1 MLDEGNAQLSAVGFF
16 NGMLGGGDAVGVG
29 GGGGGGTAGPF
40 EMVGRDIVN
49 NFLIF
54 GRTAVSC
61 ADAQNAVPEGQA
73 TGYMVAEVTHGS
85 SSADLSLRVVHA
97 NALPDN
103 TLDKTY
109 VPLYAARDGAWADV
123 RWSPTV
129 CGLE

>member
-16 NGMLGGGDAVGVG
+16 NGMLGGGDAVSVG
-29 GGGGGGTAGPF
+29 GGCGGMAGPF
-40 EMVGRDIVN
+40 EMAGRDIVN

-54 GRTAVSC
+54 GRTTVSC
-61 ADAQNAVPEGQA
+61 ADARNIVPEGQA
-73 TGYMVAEVTHGS
+73 AGCIVAEVAHGS

-109 VPLYAARDGAWADV
+109 VPLYMARNGAWADV
-123 RWSPTV
+123 RRSPTV

>member
-1 MLDEGNAQLSAVGFF
+1 MFDEGNAQLSAVGFF
-16 NGMLGGGDAVGVG
+16 NGMIGGGDAVGVG
-29 GGGGGGTAGPF
+29 GGCGGMVGPF

-54 GRTAVSC
+54 GRTVVSC
-61 ADAQNAVPEGQA
+61 ADVQNIVPESPSGWI
-73 TGYMVAEVTHGS
+73 VAEITHGS
-85 SSADLSLRVVHA
+85 SSAGLSLAVVHA

-103 TLDKTY
+103 TLDMTY
-109 VPLYAARDGAWADV
+109 VPLYVARDGAWADV